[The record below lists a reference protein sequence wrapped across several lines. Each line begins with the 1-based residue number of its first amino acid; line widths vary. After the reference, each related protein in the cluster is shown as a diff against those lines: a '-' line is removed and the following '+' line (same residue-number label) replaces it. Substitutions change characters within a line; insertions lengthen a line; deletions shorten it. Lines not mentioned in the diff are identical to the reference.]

1 MRLALYPL
9 YSLEWIYIGVYRS
22 YPGRDTCF
30 EIECI

>member
-22 YPGRDTCF
+22 YPRRYLLPD
-30 EIECI
+30 